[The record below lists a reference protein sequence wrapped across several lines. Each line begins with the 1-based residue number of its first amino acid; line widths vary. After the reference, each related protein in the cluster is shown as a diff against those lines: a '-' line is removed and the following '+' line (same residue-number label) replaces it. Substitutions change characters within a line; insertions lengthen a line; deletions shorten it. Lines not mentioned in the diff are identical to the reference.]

1 MLNILIAA
9 NDIKIIKRL
18 TNEIIAENYNIRISR
33 ISTNENETINI
44 LNNMEI
50 DVAFL
55 DLEMVKNSVNAML
68 EKLSDYKKE
77 NYRAS
82 IIILS
87 DSLNAIEEISKEHM
101 IADYILKKSNSD
113 EIIYKV
119 NQVIL
124 NKDIEAKRREIVK
137 ELEYIKYN
145 LKYKGTNY
153 LIDAILQ
160 VYKNRKLTLINNL
173 QSNVYPLI
181 AEKYKESINTIRC
194 NIRYAT
200 DCMYYECD
208 IKRLNEYFRIVD
220 DEKPTIKKVI
230 YTVLNKIS

>member
-18 TNEIIAENYNIRISR
+18 KNEIIAENYNIRISR

-145 LKYKGTNY
+145 LNIRIWNYQIKKY
-153 LIDAILQ
+153 
-160 VYKNRKLTLINNL
+160 
-173 QSNVYPLI
+173 
-181 AEKYKESINTIRC
+181 SIN
-194 NIRYAT
+194 
-200 DCMYYECD
+200 
-208 IKRLNEYFRIVD
+208 IKHM
-220 DEKPTIKKVI
+220 DE
-230 YTVLNKIS
+230 